1 MTHLLAQ
8 FDEFGASQRTLRY
21 ESIFTVHNDALTMP
35 ETPNWNLLPGN
46 PLKFFQL
53 QQGCDQRALKRAYG
67 KLIRQFKPE
76 KFPEEFKKIRAAY
89 EQLQQEIEYGYWGD
103 EQEIAVDNED
113 ATVDVEKEKS
123 ESGSEENSVEN
134 SNEQII
140 IQRPDLASMNVSVES
155 NWKER
160 IESEQPE
167 DLYAELET
175 KIPKQPDDF
184 LKLAILSD
192 VVVNAPELGEPP
204 QFETWL
210 LRGIEQASE
219 PHLLIQALSNY
230 FEQLP
235 EKRFADETHL
245 VQFLLQLAE
254 IVNTHR
260 FFRVTLALWFKL
272 LREASLETFR
282 ETLDRCEV
290 ILFDPNEQD
299 KLIFYVQMLNAMQWK
314 IVEARRIAYSH
325 GLFKPNFKELSH
337 WLETKKEYLEAHYEL
352 LPFYNLDNIFDE
364 ADLIRQYHNS
374 LGRFLNQDHSI
385 LRRRF
390 HEMLRDYVLNT
401 PEVAQEKL
409 IQFQLSV
416 LQDDSEILDC
426 FSSSLEDEKDFLNL
440 WTWMVNDCPGMNME
454 AETEQSKMKASA
466 IQLLRQ
472 CHRVEFPEETKSET
486 QPPKGKMRKLITPI
500 AFLVP
505 LIGGFGYLWMN
516 FVPYKTELERSEFFF
531 KVFFTLAVAIVC
543 AMTGYSIPDP
553 ITESEEPVQKKNN
566 KDHQYQKH
574 LQPLW
579 INFLANNH
587 WQYESVLN
595 IVKMESSNW
604 PYKNISVLLKYM
616 TRDTGALI
624 VALARRSLP

>member
-1 MTHLLAQ
+1 M
-8 FDEFGASQRTLRY
+8 S
-21 ESIFTVHNDALTMP
+21 

-53 QQGCDQRALKRAYG
+53 QRGCDQRALKRAYG

-89 EQLQQEIEYGYWGD
+89 EELQQEIEYGYWENEPETTPD
-103 EQEIAVDNED
+103 YEIAID
-113 ATVDVEKEKS
+113 EKP
-123 ESGSEENSVEN
+123 ESDSEENSVEN
-134 SNEQII
+134 SDEPII
-140 IQRPDLASMNVSVES
+140 IQRPDLASINVSVES

-192 VVVNAPELGEPP
+192 VVIDQPEPGEPA

-210 LRGIEQASE
+210 LRGIEQAPE

-235 EKRFADETHL
+235 EKRFTDESQL
-245 VQFLLQLAE
+245 AQFLLQLAR
-254 IVNTHR
+254 IINTHR
-260 FFRVTLALWFKL
+260 FFRVTLPLWFKL

-282 ETLDRCEV
+282 ETLERCET
-290 ILFDPNEQD
+290 ILFDPNEQE

-314 IVEARRIAYSH
+314 INEARRIAYSH
-325 GLFKPNFKELSH
+325 GLFKPVFKELSH

-374 LGRFLNQDHSI
+374 LGRFLNQDHTI

-401 PEVAQEKL
+401 QEVAQEKL

-416 LQDDSEILDC
+416 LEDDSEILDC
-426 FSSSLEDEKDFLNL
+426 FSSSLEDEKNFLNL
-440 WTWMVNDCPGMNME
+440 WTWMVNDCPGMHTE
-454 AETEQSKMKASA
+454 AETEPEKMRASA
-466 IQLLRQ
+466 TQLLRQ
-472 CHRVEFPEETKSET
+472 CYRVELPSGFSGRVE
-486 QPPKGKMRKLITPI
+486 QPNHFWIKLISPASTYVPF
-500 AFLVP
+500 FLGLFWLGYYLVSLP
-505 LIGGFGYLWMN
+505 VSEQANSGIFTWGF
-516 FVPYKTELERSEFFF
+516 
-531 KVFFTLAVAIVC
+531 AIVIIL
-543 AMTGYSIPDP
+543 TIISSIFGHFLQKKLL
-553 ITESEEPVQKKNN
+553 EEKEPVEKKIH
-566 KDHQYQKH
+566 KDKNSLYQQL

-587 WQYESVLN
+587 WQYESVMD
-595 IVKMESSNW
+595 IVQMEAANW
-604 PYKNISVLLKYM
+604 PYKNITVLLKYAM
-616 TRDTGALI
+616 RDTGALI